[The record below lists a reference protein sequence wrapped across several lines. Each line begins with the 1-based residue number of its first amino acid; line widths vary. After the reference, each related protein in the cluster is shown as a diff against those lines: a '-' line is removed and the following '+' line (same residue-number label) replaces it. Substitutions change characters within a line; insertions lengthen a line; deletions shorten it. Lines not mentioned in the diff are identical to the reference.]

1 MRPEDPPENWHGA
14 LTWTRS
20 TCCKVMVAVRE
31 NLALNGRQR
40 GEASGEAS
48 GLLRRGKL

>member
-1 MRPEDPPENWHGA
+1 
-14 LTWTRS
+14 
-20 TCCKVMVAVRE
+20 MVAVRE

-48 GLLRRGKL
+48 GLLRRGKLGKGRVAGGGEEGSLRR